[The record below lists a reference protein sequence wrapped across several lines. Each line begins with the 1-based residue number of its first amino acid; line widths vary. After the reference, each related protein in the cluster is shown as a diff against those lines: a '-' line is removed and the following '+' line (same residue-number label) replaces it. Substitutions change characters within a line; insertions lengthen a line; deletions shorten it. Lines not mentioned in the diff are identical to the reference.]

1 MKNRI
6 IELKNKIYFHSF
18 AAVGGYEEMRGPLGD
33 HFDFCDESD
42 KFGQN
47 TWELAEGEMGRISLN
62 IAMNKAKIS
71 QTQVDFLI
79 AGDLQNQCVASSV
92 GLSSFGIPYLGVYGA
107 CSTCTEAFLLSS
119 ALLQNEKLKI
129 GAAVTSS
136 HNSAAERQFRT
147 PLEYGGQRTGTAQ
160 WTATAAGAFILSREK
175 PCKNDSENKI
185 FPKSNRCDNTTRAAA
200 ECGIPSKGGDN
211 IKDKKEGAS
220 PEKCSFFYPA
230 IEEYMI
236 GKIISGETTDATN
249 MGAAM
254 AFAAA
259 DSIISYFRESGKSP
273 TDFDFIFTG
282 DLGQTGSNVLHD
294 ILEKENPIL
303 VKKHRD
309 CGLFL
314 YDKNKQDVHSGASGC
329 GTSASVLAT
338 HILPKMERG
347 NIKNILFLSTGALM
361 SPSSILQKQPIYG
374 IAPLIK
380 ITAKM

>member
-6 IELKNKIYFHSF
+6 IELKDKIYFRSYG
-18 AAVGGYEEMRGPLGD
+18 AVGGYEEKRGPLGD
-33 HFDFCDESD
+33 KFDFCDESD

-62 IAMNKAKIS
+62 IALNKAKIS
-71 QTQVDFLI
+71 QTDVDFLI

-107 CSTCTEAFLLSS
+107 WSTCTEALLLSA
-119 ALLQNEKLKI
+119 ALLQDEKFKI

-160 WTATAAGAFILSREK
+160 WTATAAASFILSREK
-175 PCKNDSENKI
+175 PRENERSEKHEEKLLKNEQTKTE
-185 FPKSNRCDNTTRAAA
+185 SN
-200 ECGIPSKGGDN
+200 
-211 IKDKKEGAS
+211 DKKS
-220 PEKCSFFYPA
+220 TNEKAKKSAFAPPA

-236 GKIISGETTDATN
+236 GKIVSGETTDATN

-259 DSIISYFRESGKSP
+259 DSIITYFRESGRSP
-273 TDFDFIFTG
+273 SDFDFIFTG
-282 DLGQTGSNVLHD
+282 DLGKVGSNVLHD

-303 VKKHRD
+303 VKKHQD
-309 CGLFL
+309 CGLLL

-329 GTSASVLAT
+329 GTSASVLAA
-338 HILPKMERG
+338 HILPEMECG
-347 NIKNILFLSTGALM
+347 NIKNVLFLSTGALM

-380 ITAKM
+380 ISSKM

>member
-6 IELKNKIYFHSF
+6 IKLKDEIYFHSF
-18 AAVGGYEEMRGPLGD
+18 AAVGGYEESRGPLGKR
-33 HFDFCDESD
+33 FDFCDESD

-62 IAMNKAKIS
+62 IALNKEKIS
-71 QTQVDFLI
+71 HKDVDFLI

-107 CSTCTEAFLLSS
+107 CSTCTEALLLSS
-119 ALLQNEKLKI
+119 ALLQEESYKI
-129 GAAVTSS
+129 GAVVTSS

-175 PCKNDSENKI
+175 PSEDEKLKKQEKQEKKGLKNEQNKTELNGK
-185 FPKSNRCDNTTRAAA
+185 KSTD
-200 ECGIPSKGGDN
+200 EKV
-211 IKDKKEGAS
+211 KKSTFAH
-220 PEKCSFFYPA
+220 PA

-254 AFAAA
+254 SFAAA
-259 DSIISYFRESGKSP
+259 DSIISYFRESGYSP
-273 TDFDFIFTG
+273 TNFDFIFTG
-282 DLGQTGSNVLHD
+282 DLGEVGSKVLHE
-294 ILEKENPIL
+294 ILEKENPL
-303 VKKHRD
+303 LARKHQD
-309 CGLFL
+309 CGLLL
-314 YDKNKQDVHSGASGC
+314 YDKSIQDVHSGASGC

-338 HILPKMERG
+338 YILPEMEKK
-347 NIKNILFLSTGALM
+347 NISKILFLSTGALM
-361 SPSSILQKQPIYG
+361 SPSSVLQKQPIYG

-380 ITAKM
+380 ISAKM